1 MRIVQVIDRLEVGG
15 AERVL
20 VDLTNLLHES
30 EYNVSV
36 ICLLQEGQLDAQLAS
51 EIPITYIRRKHKFNP
66 IYLFKLYKELV
77 KYDIIHIHLRQ
88 VLRYVSLLFYFTRL
102 NNNKVI
108 IFHDHFGKIAQNKSI
123 SYSLKLAIKKCT
135 AYIGVSRELVSW
147 AKETRLNANIYK
159 LANVIRKKETRVN
172 SLRSHNDNIEVVAVG
187 NFRPQKNYE
196 YLLDVIKDSPS
207 NYNFTIYG
215 QSVDN
220 AYFEKIKAQI
230 EKFNIVDKVTI
241 ITDCKDIKTQLH
253 KYDIGIHTAK
263 SETGP
268 LVAIEYLSENLPFI
282 AYNTGEVADKIKF
295 DFQEFIQNDF
305 EVTNWLKQMD
315 NLVKTKKEM
324 EIKIE
329 LFYNQNFSEESYLKS
344 CISIYQELLNPTKKH
359 S

>member
-1 MRIVQVIDRLEVGG
+1 MKIVQVIDRLEVGG

-30 EYNVSV
+30 KYNVSV

-51 EIPITYIRRKHKFNP
+51 EISITYIKRENKFNP
-66 IYLFKLYKELV
+66 FYLIMLYKELV
-77 KYDIIHIHLRQ
+77 KYDVIHIHLRQ

-102 NNNKVI
+102 NNKKVI

-123 SYSLKLAIKKCT
+123 SNSIKFAIKKCS
-135 AYIGVSRELVSW
+135 AYVGVSEELVSW

-159 LANVIRKKETRVN
+159 LANIIRKKEI
-172 SLRSHNDNIEVVAVG
+172 SLKDKGTFNNKVEIVSVG

-196 YLLDVIKDSPS
+196 YLLDVIKVSPS

-230 EKFNIVDKVTI
+230 KKFNIVDKVTI
-241 ITDCKDIKTQLH
+241 ITDCKDIKNELH

-268 LVAIEYLSENLPFI
+268 LVAIEYLSENLPFV
-282 AYNTGEVADKIKF
+282 AYNTGEVADKVKLEF
-295 DFQEFIQNDF
+295 KEFIQNDF
-305 EVTNWLKQMD
+305 EVNNWLKQMD
-315 NLVKTKKEM
+315 VLLKSKE
-324 EIKIE
+324 EIETRIE
-329 LFYNQNFSEESYLKS
+329 LFYNQNFSEESYLES
-344 CISIYQELLNPTKKH
+344 CVSIYEVLLNSAKK
-359 S
+359 